1 MAAIETIFKFDRR
14 YPDVPTP
21 LSMSQLMSASVT
33 LSMTGVHEL
42 QLTTTEWLPHG
53 TRLVFD
59 IAGMGGIHEFV
70 VDGIES
76 ELNSSTYAFEAP
88 RYVHTYTASSSM
100 VHDLTSTLGG
110 SVSFINQ
117 HRFAE
122 GMDAVMEPSPWSM
135 TVSSVTGITMEDGTI
150 EGDTAWDMVVAAPGF
165 ASPTSQPA
173 GSTFFGFKIDDYL
186 TSNLSAVITARR
198 VVYLPIVHSQGDT
211 VPHITQDDPGVMGMR
226 RTFDGGNIYE
236 KVGMYDKNGTLLGNP
251 RQGYVGAGTYKAY
264 KNGAVGSF
272 DPTMHYKSDYDFTI
286 PAERTAASTWIAANA
301 YGLTVPS
308 ASYEV
313 NYATPTSYRPGD
325 VVEVAMPTLPGIASP
340 ETQATTADLK
350 CVSQVAT
357 DLLTGV
363 QRVTLGNPI
372 RYMPVMQERKG
383 V

>member
-14 YPDVPTP
+14 QPDVPTP

-59 IAGMGGIHEFV
+59 IAGMGGTHEFV

-76 ELNSSTYAFEAP
+76 ELNSSTYALP

-122 GMDAVMEPSPWSM
+122 GMDAVMEPSPWTM

-173 GSTFFGFKIDDYL
+173 GSTFFGFSIRGIL

-198 VVYLPIVHSQGDT
+198 VGYQPVMHYQGDT
-211 VPHITQDDPGVMGMR
+211 VPRITQDDPGVMGMR
-226 RTFDGGNIYE
+226 RTFDGGNIYG
-236 KVGMYDKNGTLLGNP
+236 KVGMYDKNGTPLGTP
-251 RQGYVGAGTYKAY
+251 RRGSADAWYKVY
-264 KNGAVGSF
+264 KNGAAESYN
-272 DPTMHYKSDYDFTI
+272 PTMRYKSDYDFTI

-325 VVEVAMPTLPGIASP
+325 VVEVAMTMLPTITGV
-340 ETQATTADLK
+340 ETQQTFPDLK
-350 CVSQVAT
+350 CVSQVTT